1 MEVFYKKYHKLM
13 KKMCRS
19 LFNIPE
25 SDIEDMIQ
33 EAMLKAYQSWDED
46 KGKLSSFILYNVLP
60 NVCTDY
66 KRAMRQRYTEALTD
80 DNMQLNLISG
90 VEVLECKQL
99 YEAIMEEILAVERF
113 EDQRL
118 LIKVLIEE
126 KPYEECNT
134 QVDAPRMVVYRFREQ
149 LPGQLKKR
157 GF

>member
-13 KKMCRS
+13 KMMCRS
-19 LFNIPE
+19 IFYIPE

-46 KGKLSSFILYNVLP
+46 KGKLSSFILNTVLP

-66 KRAMRQRYTEALTD
+66 KRTMHKRETEALTD
-80 DNMQLNLISG
+80 DNMELDFISG
-90 VEVLECKQL
+90 VEVFECKQL
-99 YEAIMEEILAVERF
+99 YEAIMEEIMAVKRF
-113 EDQRL
+113 EEQRL
-118 LIKVLIEE
+118 LVEVLIEE